1 MATRGELQARGRTA
15 LRAAGVAS
23 AALDAD
29 VLLAHVA
36 GVGKDALVAHPEA
49 VLPPDAERRF
59 DDLISRRSRGE
70 PVAYLRGYK
79 EFYGVTLGVDPR
91 VLVPRPETEVLVDA
105 VRAFAAGRSLT
116 VVDVGTGSGAIAIA
130 LARSEPA
137 LRIIATDISADAL
150 AVARDNAAANGVA
163 DRITFLEGDLL
174 SPVAEPVDCVAA
186 NLPYLRADAL
196 DDLSGDRA
204 ALAFEPRLATLSG
217 PDGLDLIRRAAAD
230 LPRVLR
236 PEGTAFF
243 ECDPPQVA
251 DLLLLLAPI
260 GPTSVLP
267 DLAGADRVVAVR
279 RERPGGVLLG
289 R

>member
-1 MATRGELQARGRTA
+1 MATRGDLQARGRTA
-15 LRAAGVAS
+15 LRSAGVAS

-36 GVGKDALVAHPEA
+36 GVGKEALVAHPEA
-49 VLPPDAERRF
+49 ALPPDAERRY
-59 DDLISRRSRGE
+59 DELISRRARGE

-116 VVDVGTGSGAIAIA
+116 VVDAGTGSGAIAIA

-137 LRIIATDISADAL
+137 LRILATDISADAL

-163 DRITFLEGDLL
+163 ARITFLQGDLL
-174 SPVAEPVDCVAA
+174 RPVAEPVDCVAA

-196 DDLSGDRA
+196 DDLAGDLSGDRFGDRA
-204 ALAFEPRLATLSG
+204 ALAFEPRLATLAG

-236 PEGTAFF
+236 PQGAAFF

-251 DLLLLLAPI
+251 ALLLLLAPI
-260 GPTSVLP
+260 GPTSVLS
-267 DLAGADRVVAVR
+267 DLTGADRVVAVR
-279 RERPGGVLLG
+279 R
-289 R
+289 

>member
-1 MATRGELQARGRTA
+1 MATRRELQARGRTA
-15 LRAAGVAS
+15 LRAAGIAS

-36 GVGKDALVAHPEA
+36 GVGKEALVAHPEA
-49 VLPPDAERRF
+49 ALPPDAERRY
-59 DDLISRRSRGE
+59 DELISRRARGE

-137 LRIIATDISADAL
+137 LRIFATDISFDAL

-163 DRITFLEGDLL
+163 TRITFLQGDLF

-236 PEGTAFF
+236 PGGAAFF

-251 DLLLLLAPI
+251 ALLLLLAPI

-267 DLAGADRVVAVR
+267 DLTGADRVVAVR
-279 RERPGGVLLG
+279 R
-289 R
+289 

>member
-1 MATRGELQARGRTA
+1 MATRGEVRARGLAA
-15 LRAAGVAS
+15 LRAAGTGTP
-23 AALDAD
+23 ALDAD
-29 VLLAHVA
+29 VLLSHVA
-36 GVGKDALVAHPEA
+36 GVGKEALVAHPEA
-49 VLPPDAERRF
+49 PLPPESERRY
-59 DDLISRRSRGE
+59 DELILRRARGE

-79 EFYGVTLGVDPR
+79 EFYGVTFGVDPR

-105 VRAFAAGRSLT
+105 VRGFAAGRPIT

-137 LRIIATDISADAL
+137 LRILATDLSADAL

-163 DRITFLEGDLL
+163 DRITFLQGDLL
-174 SPVAEPVDCVAA
+174 APVAEPLDCVAA

-196 DDLSGDRA
+196 GNLSGDRA

-217 PDGLDLIRRAAAD
+217 PDGLDLIRRAVAD

-236 PEGTAFF
+236 PGGAAFF

-251 DLLLLLAPI
+251 ALVRLLAPI
-260 GPTSVLP
+260 GPTSVIP
-267 DLAGADRVVAVR
+267 DLTGAYRVVAVR
-279 RERPGGVLLG
+279 R
-289 R
+289 